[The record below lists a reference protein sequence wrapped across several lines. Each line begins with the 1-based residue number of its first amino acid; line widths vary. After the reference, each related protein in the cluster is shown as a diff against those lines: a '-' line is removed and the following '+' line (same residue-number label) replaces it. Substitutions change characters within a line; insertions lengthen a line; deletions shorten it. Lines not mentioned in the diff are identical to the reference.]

1 MESIC
6 AIMDAQ
12 GFIQDDLFYPKEISI
27 ISHTV
32 KMTILVEPE
41 LNYSEMNVKDRVTN
55 MYISNNILGM
65 SMRGNK
71 ENKSHNLSPDAL
83 EQIGNLYDMVMKE
96 DEKYLGIR
104 NDQLALILKI
114 IDIPFIDLKGYN
126 CPSYKVLARQ
136 YRGIP
141 CNFHERQV
149 PDRSKLRCAEK
160 KCELVWKW
168 RALYLTL

>member
-1 MESIC
+1 MDKIC

-12 GFIQDDLFYPKEISI
+12 GFVQDGLFYPREISI

-55 MYISNNILGM
+55 TYISNNILGM
-65 SMRGNK
+65 SMRGHK
-71 ENKSHNLSPDAL
+71 EKLSHNLSPDAL
-83 EQIGNLYDMVMKE
+83 EQIGNLYDMVRKE
-96 DEKYLGIR
+96 DEKYLGIS
-104 NDQLALILKI
+104 NDQLAHILKI

-126 CPSYKVLARQ
+126 CPSYKALAQR

-149 PDRSKLRCAEK
+149 PDRRRLRCAEK
-160 KCELVWKW
+160 KCELLWKW
-168 RALYLTL
+168 RVSYLTL